1 MPRTEMRV
9 ETLGYGP
16 RALLERRGLRDHM
29 INVLMGLDVLLDQ
42 GHSLDDDFWGLLRSE
57 MGRRGLSCDA
67 LQRPVNPDASP
78 VGTVVVL
85 DKSNLSTVTEAT
97 RTALDHWAMMGH
109 SRELTIDL
117 RFIVAIEG
125 GMERAEVSGP
135 IGALV
140 DALEIG
146 SDGFSE
152 VGRGR

>member
-1 MPRTEMRV
+1 MRV

-29 INVLMGLDVLLDQ
+29 IRVLMGLDVWLDQ
-42 GHSLDDDFWGLLRSE
+42 GRSLDDDFWGLLRSE
-57 MGRRGLSCDA
+57 VGRRGLSCDA
-67 LQRPVNPDASP
+67 LPGPVNPSASS

-85 DKSNLSTVTEAT
+85 DRSNLATVTEAAKI
-97 RTALDHWAMMGH
+97 ALDHWAMRGH

-117 RFIVAIEG
+117 GFLVAIEG
-125 GMERAEVSGP
+125 GMERAEVRGP
-135 IGALV
+135 IGAVV

-152 VGRGR
+152 VGRGG